1 TRFCETCAKPL
12 DVVEAELMKSKAK
25 EETQAMVYEIMR
37 QDKSKKKKN
46 KRGEALQEQLLSQQE
61 EIQSLKDMIT
71 KMSKAE

>member
-1 TRFCETCAKPL
+1 
-12 DVVEAELMKSKAK
+12 
-25 EETQAMVYEIMR
+25 MVYEIMR

-71 KMSKAE
+71 KMSKTE